1 MKQIINLINRN
12 PTMFALLLYC
22 IAFVAIVLTKPQFLF
37 LPNGSLRKFGIG
49 YRNKTILPLWLTA
62 IILGIF
68 SFMLTLYIINF
79 L

>member
-22 IAFVAIVLTKPQFLF
+22 LAFVFIVLTKPQFLF
-37 LPNGSLRKFGIG
+37 KNNGAIREFGIG
-49 YRNKTILPLWLTA
+49 YREKTILPIWLFS
-62 IILGIF
+62 IIMGIF
-68 SFMLTLYIINF
+68 SYMLTLYIINF

>member
-1 MKQIINLINRN
+1 MINRN

-22 IAFVAIVLTKPQFLF
+22 IAFVGIVLTRPQFLF
-37 LPNGSLRKFGIG
+37 KHNGSIRVFGIG
-49 YRNKTILPLWLTA
+49 YREKTIIPLWLFS

-68 SFMLTLYIINF
+68 SYMATLYIINF